1 MTVVPPSLFI
11 VMKQFPDNKVAI
23 KRLFAESENFRSVCE
38 DYQICSE
45 ALRHWNQSVS
55 EEATARREEYAAI
68 LRDLEGEIQENLLG
82 SK

>member
-1 MTVVPPSLFI
+1 MPVIRPSLFI
-11 VMKQFPDNKVAI
+11 VMKKFPDRKEVI
-23 KRLFAESENFRSVCE
+23 KRLFTESENFRSVCE
-38 DYQICSE
+38 DYKICSE
-45 ALRHWNQSVS
+45 ALGHWNQSVS